1 MGSISKPRGNG
12 YPGYEWIGYSVSTG
26 SPRIVLP
33 AESSSRQEWS
43 GGGHPRTVRISKR
56 LSTVGV
62 WAEAFRKEL
71 LAQMS
76 EQAGAEHY
84 GREIRESAQ
93 EKAEP
98 IIGEELKRMG
108 WEESDLERHR
118 KGAAQKLKIALRLR
132 QQTTMTLAWIA
143 QRLQM
148 GTKTHLS
155 HLLYWDERDKS

>member
-1 MGSISKPRGNG
+1 M
-12 YPGYEWIGYSVSTG
+12 
-26 SPRIVLP
+26 
-33 AESSSRQEWS
+33 S
-43 GGGHPRTVRISKR
+43 GQRS
-56 LSTVGV
+56 LS
-62 WAEAFRKEL
+62 KEL

-76 EQAGAEHY
+76 QQAGAEHY

-93 EKAEP
+93 EKAER
-98 IIGEELKRMG
+98 IIAKELKRMG

-155 HLLYWDERDKS
+155 HLLYWDERGKS